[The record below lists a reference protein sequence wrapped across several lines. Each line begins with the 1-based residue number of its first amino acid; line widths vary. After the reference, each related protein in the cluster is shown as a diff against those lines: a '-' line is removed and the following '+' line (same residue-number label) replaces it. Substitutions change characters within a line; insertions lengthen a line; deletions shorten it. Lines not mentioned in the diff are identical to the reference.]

1 MLLVDVKNTQLEI
14 NFISGKI
21 PDVMAAVVQKSL
33 APLEKRNTAKKTA
46 VQNLRPAKR
55 HLDRIE
61 TERIYRVIQD
71 GNRYI
76 NEIYPLTCLL
86 KKDHFIFIITDVEL
100 RDLLFKH
107 QALVKQFQETD
118 ELIVEKIQNSF
129 REILR

>member
-1 MLLVDVKNTQLEI
+1 
-14 NFISGKI
+14 
-21 PDVMAAVVQKSL
+21 MAVVVQKSL

-71 GNRYI
+71 GSRYV
-76 NEIYPLTCLL
+76 NEIYPLICLL
-86 KKDHFIFIITDVEL
+86 RKDHFIFMITDVEL

-107 QALVKQFQETD
+107 QALVKQFQETN
-118 ELIVEKIQNSF
+118 ELIAEKIQYSF